1 MLLNREALLVLDTAD
16 TSLTSLS
23 DDLADRLSDPR
34 GSLPERCKDNKTH
47 KKNSVFCLNK
57 HTLIKHYV
65 MAGHDLSTNNHGSLF
80 RVATALSSAAEVG
93 L

>member
-47 KKNSVFCLNK
+47 RKSYASTEKVFNK
-57 HTLIKHYV
+57 HTLIKHV
-65 MAGHDLSTNNHGSLF
+65 MAGHNL
-80 RVATALSSAAEVG
+80 
-93 L
+93 

>member
-34 GSLPERCKDNKTH
+34 GSLPERCKGNKTH
-47 KKNSVFCLNK
+47 TKKYTSPDKDFSLNK
-57 HTLIKHYV
+57 LALIKHDV
-65 MAGHDLSTNNHGSLF
+65 LAGHDFSTNKTLLAFYEEESQL
-80 RVATALSSAAEVG
+80 R
-93 L
+93 

>member
-23 DDLADRLSDPR
+23 DDLADRLSEPR

-47 KKNSVFCLNK
+47 TELRVNPNSYRNE
-57 HTLIKHYV
+57 HTFIIN
-65 MAGHDLSTNNHGSLF
+65 T
-80 RVATALSSAAEVG
+80 LSSNTRGRGTTSEH
-93 L
+93 